1 MKKFAPISFL
11 SFIGCMT
18 AGAQHI
24 GVQLYSFR
32 NQFKTDVKGT
42 VETIKNGDHR
52 SEGGDS
58 YGMTPEAFKNY
69 FDDNGIKP

>member
-1 MKKFAPISFL
+1 
-11 SFIGCMT
+11 MT

-32 NQFKTDVKGT
+32 NQFKTDVKALLKPSKMGIT
-42 VETIKNGDHR
+42 EV
-52 SEGGDS
+52 EGGDS

-69 FDDNGIKP
+69 LTITG

>member
-1 MKKFAPISFL
+1 MKKFALISFL

-42 VETIKNGDHR
+42 VETIKKWG
-52 SEGGDS
+52 SPKWKVATV
-58 YGMTPEAFKNY
+58 MV
-69 FDDNGIKP
+69 